1 MHCSKAGGEARVGW
15 ARNRDPHDRQ
25 VGAAAPKIRRVRVRI
40 GATQALVPRQADEV
54 NGMIQA
60 YDSAPSCARH
70 VEFPLPGPEQHWDS
84 AAVRRISAL
93 AADTTTARGFEL
105 STLWLDACA
114 GRLCFVDTF
123 FSAERCYGIAR
134 RLPAGARRRP
144 LSKHRQEILERI
156 LLGNRA
162 KVVALE
168 LELSPSTVAG
178 TLTHCLSYLGF
189 PQSPDRLP
197 LLLVMA
203 ARAARSTAHFHARTS
218 PLVSADGELEVVSVP
233 RPTLKLAEALSG
245 AEREVTVRVVEGLD
259 HEAIARM
266 RGTSKRTIANQIAA
280 AYRKLGISG
289 RAELVNQV
297 MEL

>member
-1 MHCSKAGGEARVGW
+1 
-15 ARNRDPHDRQ
+15 
-25 VGAAAPKIRRVRVRI
+25 
-40 GATQALVPRQADEV
+40 
-54 NGMIQA
+54 MIQA

-70 VEFPLPGPEQHWDS
+70 VEFPPPGPEQHWDS

-93 AADTTTARGFEL
+93 AADSTTARGFEL

-123 FSAERCYGIAR
+123 FSAERCYGIVR
-134 RLPAGARRRP
+134 RLPAGARRR
-144 LSKHRQEILERI
+144 LSKHRQEILERV

-178 TLTHCLSYLGF
+178 TLTHCLSYLGCA
-189 PQSPDRLP
+189 QTPDRLP

-203 ARAARSTAHFHARTS
+203 ARAARTDARFDARMS
-218 PLVSADGELEVVSVP
+218 PLVSSGGGLEVVSVP
-233 RPTLKLAEALSG
+233 RPTLKLAELLSG

-259 HEAIARM
+259 HETIART

-289 RAELVNQV
+289 RAELINQV
-297 MEL
+297 MEP